1 MEFGGKEISMASHDI
16 LQGDISEHVSIAVA
30 ALKDGFVIIAP
41 LENSYALLA
50 DAFFHDAVR
59 AMHVLRGDELGVA
72 AQVAIA
78 DKTAIDGIARSI
90 SDDARILMDN
100 FWPGALSINLKPQL
114 GLSWDLGDANS
125 LDQISV
131 RVPSS
136 EFVLEILKKTGPLA
150 IASTAAAGSPPYTDC
165 EELDFSDVEVAAVFT
180 AGDLPPGLPS
190 TVIDF
195 TGSKVQLLREGAV
208 TRGEITALVSDIFGE

>member
-1 MEFGGKEISMASHDI
+1 MASHDI
-16 LQGDISEHVSIAVA
+16 LQGDLQEHVSVAVS
-30 ALKDGFVIIAP
+30 ALKDGYVIVAP
-41 LENSYALLA
+41 LENSYALIA

-59 AMHVLRGDELGVA
+59 ALHVLRGDELGVA
-72 AQVAIA
+72 AQVVIA
-78 DKTAIDGIARSI
+78 NKASVDGIARSI
-90 SDDARILMDN
+90 SDEARILMDN
-100 FWPGALSINLKPQL
+100 LWPGALSINLKPQL

-136 EFVLEILKKTGPLA
+136 TFVLEILKKTGPLA
-150 IASTAAAGSPPYTDC
+150 IASAAAAGSPPYTDC

-180 AGDLPPGLPS
+180 AGDLPQGSPS

-195 TGSKVQLLREGAV
+195 TGSKAHVLREGAIP
-208 TRGEITALVSDIFGE
+208 RSEITALVSDIFGE

>member
-1 MEFGGKEISMASHDI
+1 MASHDI
-16 LQGDISEHVSIAVA
+16 LQGDIQDHVSVAVA

-41 LENSYALLA
+41 LENSYALMA
-50 DAFFHDAVR
+50 DAFFQDAVR

-72 AQVAIA
+72 AQVLLS
-78 DKTAIDGIARSI
+78 DKTSIDGIARSI

-100 FWPGALSINLKPQL
+100 LWPGVLSINLKPQL

-136 EFVLEILKKTGPLA
+136 AFVLDILKKTGPLA
-150 IASTAAAGSPPYTDC
+150 IASAAAAGSPPYTDC

-180 AGDLPPGLPS
+180 AGDLPQGSPS

-195 TGSKVQLLREGAV
+195 TGSKAQLLREGAISLS
-208 TRGEITALVSDIFGE
+208 EITALVSDIFGA

>member
-1 MEFGGKEISMASHDI
+1 MASHDI
-16 LQGDISEHVSIAVA
+16 LQGDISEHVSVAVA
-30 ALKDGFVIIAP
+30 ALKDGFVIVAP
-41 LENSYALLA
+41 LENSYALMA

-59 AMHVLRGDELGVA
+59 AMHVLRGDALGVA

-78 DKTAIDGIARSI
+78 NKGSIDGIARSV

-125 LDQISV
+125 LDKISV
-131 RVPSS
+131 RVPAS

-150 IASTAAAGSPPYTDC
+150 IASAAAVGGSPIQDGAD
-165 EELDFSDVEVAAVFT
+165 LDFSDVEVAAVFT
-180 AGDLPPGLPS
+180 AGVLPQGAPS
-190 TVIDF
+190 TVIEF
-195 TGSKVQLLREGAV
+195 TGAQGRIVREGAIP
-208 TRGEITALVSDIFGE
+208 RSEITALVSDISGE

>member
-1 MEFGGKEISMASHDI
+1 MASHDI
-16 LQGDISEHVSIAVA
+16 LQGDIQDHVSVAVA

-41 LENSYALLA
+41 LENSYALMA

-59 AMHVLRGDELGVA
+59 AMHVLRGDELGTA
-72 AQVAIA
+72 AQVLIA
-78 DKTAIDGIARSI
+78 DKTSIDGIARSI

-100 FWPGALSINLKPQL
+100 LWPGALSINLKPQL

-136 EFVLEILKKTGPLA
+136 EFVLEVLKKTGPLA
-150 IASTAAAGSPPYTDC
+150 IASAAAVGASPIQDGAD
-165 EELDFSDVEVAAVFT
+165 LDFSDVEVAAVFT
-180 AGDLPPGLPS
+180 AGDLPQGSPS

-195 TGSKVQLLREGAV
+195 TGSKAQLLREGAISLS
-208 TRGEITALVSDIFGE
+208 EITALVSDIFGE

>member
-1 MEFGGKEISMASHDI
+1 MASHDI
-16 LQGDISEHVSIAVA
+16 LQGDITEHVSVAVA

-41 LENSYALLA
+41 LENSYVLMA

-72 AQVAIA
+72 AQVLIA
-78 DKTAIDGIARSI
+78 DKTSIDGIARSI
-90 SDDARILMDN
+90 SDNARILMDN
-100 FWPGALSINLKPQL
+100 LWPGALSINLKPQL
-114 GLSWDLGDANS
+114 GLSWDLGDTNS

-150 IASTAAAGSPPYTDC
+150 IASAAAAGSPPYTDC
-165 EELDFSDVEVAAVFT
+165 EELNFSDVEVAAVFT
-180 AGDLPPGLPS
+180 AGDLPQGSPS

-195 TGSKVQLLREGAV
+195 TGSKAQLLREGAIP
-208 TRGEITALVSDIFGE
+208 RSEITALVNDILGA